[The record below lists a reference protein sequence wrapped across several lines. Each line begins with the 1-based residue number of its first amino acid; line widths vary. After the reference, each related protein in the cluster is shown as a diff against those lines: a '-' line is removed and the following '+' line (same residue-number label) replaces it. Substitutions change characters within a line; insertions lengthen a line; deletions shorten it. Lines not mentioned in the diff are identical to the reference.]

1 MILNPELR
9 RNIWLDF
16 TTHRMLITPIVVML
30 IVYLFYLSTN
40 LQNAASI
47 AFNIA
52 FLFIFLWGTK
62 RASESVIE
70 EVCNNTWDFQRQSS
84 LSPWAMAWG
93 KLIGSTLYSWYGV
106 LVCFCLYGFL
116 HVSETS
122 NVMGI
127 GSSTSELS
135 VMHEFTILILGGLF
149 SQATALLLSLQILP
163 EIRRDKSNKSFRY
176 FLFGMLIGILMTN
189 YVFGAAKNT
198 EQFISWHGYQF
209 QASAFAFTSL
219 LLFLGW
225 SILGL
230 QRSFCKEL
238 QYQNIPWV
246 WVLFNIF
253 CMVYFSGLVTF
264 QNIPKEFINIDELRD
279 IQHQLLQAPLY
290 MAFFIAQALTY
301 FALFTDDITFIRYK
315 YFITRVLEKNRIE
328 SLQQLPWWPISF
340 VLTVISGV
348 VVIFGQQQYSHLMD
362 AFSPSIFIITSIL
375 FLVRDI
381 GLIHYFS
388 FGKNPRKSMS
398 AAVLYLFILYM
409 LIPLLLSASQLNSLL
424 PIFIPSYGQNT
435 VLALISIFAQIG
447 LFSFFTLKRWKL
459 NLQASSAKA
468 VNKA

>member
-16 TTHRMLITPIVVML
+16 TAHRMLITPIVVML
-30 IVYLFYLSTN
+30 IVYLFYLSSN
-40 LQNAASI
+40 IQYAASI

-62 RASESVIE
+62 RASETVID
-70 EVCNNTWDFQRQSS
+70 EVCSNTWDFQRQSS
-84 LSPWAMAWG
+84 LSPWTMAWG

-106 LVCFCLYGFL
+106 LICFCLYGLL
-116 HVSETS
+116 HVYEPSNLIGTS
-122 NVMGI
+122 
-127 GSSTSELS
+127 SSELS
-135 VMHEFTILILGGLF
+135 VAHEFTILILGGLF

-163 EIRRDKSNKSFRY
+163 QIRREKSNKSFRY
-176 FLFGMLIGILMTN
+176 FLFGMLIGIVMTN

-209 QASAFAFTSL
+209 EASSFAFTSL

-246 WVLFNIF
+246 WVSFNVF
-253 CMVYFSGLVTF
+253 CMVYFSGLFTF
-264 QNIPKEFINIDELRD
+264 QNLPENLNIDVLKD
-279 IQHQLLQAPLY
+279 IQHQLQQAPLY

-315 YFITRVLEKNRIE
+315 YFITRVLEKNVIE

-340 VLTVISGV
+340 VLTVVSGI
-348 VVIFGQQQYSHLMD
+348 VVIFGQQQFSHLMES
-362 AFSPSIFIITSIL
+362 FSPSIFVITSIL
-375 FLVRDI
+375 FLLRDI

-388 FGKNPRKSMS
+388 FGKNPKKAMS

-409 LIPLLLSASQLNSLL
+409 LIPLLLSASTLNSLL

-435 VLALISIFAQIG
+435 ALALISVILQIG
-447 LFSFFTLKRWKL
+447 LFSFLILKRWKL
-459 NLQASSAKA
+459 NVQASSANA
-468 VNKA
+468 VLKT